1 MPWHRSPSLTE
12 ICKENP
18 AQADDCIRLHAPSS
32 EGCGARSHQV
42 DAWGSAEHP
51 KALGYLR
58 ASAPRVLPPPRTAA
72 EGSPLPEPRKIILL
86 SFTDSFQ
93 PSQARR
99 GCKSGTNPCD
109 MLSKEFSTTKTS
121 EAASG
126 VGDMSRFVTS
136 SRSFYHAEV
145 FIIIAWVHLIKF
157 INLSQNIPWP
167 EKRRFAQIL
176 SNTQSANDKLL
187 TTKALGCQSIRKRAG
202 EKHLEKRQGDAR
214 RQSRLTN
221 FIRVITVQKHL
232 CLQKII

>member
-1 MPWHRSPSLTE
+1 
-12 ICKENP
+12 
-18 AQADDCIRLHAPSS
+18 
-32 EGCGARSHQV
+32 
-42 DAWGSAEHP
+42 
-51 KALGYLR
+51 
-58 ASAPRVLPPPRTAA
+58 
-72 EGSPLPEPRKIILL
+72 
-86 SFTDSFQ
+86 
-93 PSQARR
+93 
-99 GCKSGTNPCD
+99 

-126 VGDMSRFVTS
+126 VGEMSRFVTS
-136 SRSFYHAEV
+136 SCSFYHAEV

-187 TTKALGCQSIRKRAG
+187 ALGCQSIRKRAR

-214 RQSRLTN
+214 SQSQLTN